1 MNRRD
6 ESAGNHRAAWD
17 AIAWVVNGRATP
29 AQARLV
35 NEHAQHCA
43 DCRSELQRQR
53 ALHDAVAAAAPPAL
67 DVEAGLGR
75 LFERIDAADGD
86 SAGAGQ
92 TVPRPAASTRA
103 IGATRLTHWLLAA
116 VIIEAV
122 GLSALGLSLLARTN
136 APDDYRVLTN
146 ASTAAGGATI
156 RIVPAPSMRLDDLQ
170 QQLQAL
176 NLQIVSGPNAAG
188 AYGLAP
194 QSLQPSKELQLL
206 KLRAV
211 PGMRLVEPLNAEGPS
226 R

>member
-35 NEHAQHCA
+35 NEHVQRCA
-43 DCRSELQRQR
+43 DCRSELERQR
-53 ALHDAVAAAAPPAL
+53 ALQAAMAAAAAPAL

-75 LFERIDAADGD
+75 LFERIDDADGE
-86 SAGAGQ
+86 SADAAAAA
-92 TVPRPAASTRA
+92 PRVLASVRG
-103 IGATRLTHWLLAA
+103 IGAMRVTHWLLAA
-116 VIIEAV
+116 VIVEAV
-122 GLSALGLSLLARTN
+122 GLSALGLALLARTN
-136 APDDYRVLTN
+136 TPDDYRVLTN
-146 ASTAAGGATI
+146 TSAAAGGATI

-170 QQLQAL
+170 QLLHAI

-194 QSLQPSKELQLL
+194 QSQQPSKELQLL

-211 PGMRLVEPLNAEGPS
+211 PGMRLVEPLSAEGQP